1 VRSWIQGC
9 REGNDQW
16 GDQLVFG
23 AEKTGARSIRSGH
36 SSSAAISD

>member
-16 GDQLVFG
+16 GRLVSFG
-23 AEKTGARSIRSGH
+23 VERTGAWSIGSGH
-36 SSSAAISD
+36 SSSAAIND